1 MRISDWSSDVCS
13 SDLRT
18 RPCQGIGQLRPEPPP
33 RPAVEAVVDRRRW
46 SIVCR
51 TVAPPAAGFQYMKDA
66 RNHPPVIEPS
76 LTRLVPGKVRHERQ
90 PSFVRQPK
98 SHTQQTK
105 GTPSARSKDAR
116 EGNEVLS
123 PKRMRG

>member
-66 RNHPPVIEPS
+66 RNHPPVIDPS
-76 LTRLVPGKVRHERQ
+76 RTRLVPGQVRLDRQ
-90 PSFVRQPK
+90 PSFVRPPELRTR
-98 SHTQQTK
+98 H
-105 GTPSARSKDAR
+105 R
-116 EGNEVLS
+116 EGPHAAVNALCINTFKTFKEADC
-123 PKRMRG
+123 